1 MEAMN
6 IPHSANR
13 NKPFEGAATKDCRD
27 FCLPGKGVDTGG
39 IGPLANPF
47 FCCYSFIMN
56 HLHRTFLSCCLAL
69 ALICVFIPGFLM
81 ADEIRME
88 LGNIETEDIVV
99 RFEKP
104 LAGAA
109 EELARVYPVVKVELE
124 GALNRK
130 VNFRPVV
137 IVIKD
142 GGMFTRIAGNEMIVA
157 FAVPEQS
164 LIVIDYSKMGV
175 RPFTLRETLKHEL
188 CHLLLHSRIQ
198 TGLPKWFDEGLAQW
212 VTDGLAN
219 IVMDRKEASLN
230 EAVIFHRLPAL
241 ATLTNRFPAERGQL
255 ILAYEESRS
264 MTEYIG
270 KSFGKGKIYRILD
283 NMEHGQSFESAVQE
297 VLSMPLT
304 RVEENWRRDLGE
316 HSSWYL
322 LIANNLYEIIFVFMA
337 LITIYAF
344 IAITIRRWN
353 RARLEAGSEDETE

>member
-1 MEAMN
+1 V
-6 IPHSANR
+6 
-13 NKPFEGAATKDCRD
+13 
-27 FCLPGKGVDTGG
+27 GKALVNSS
-39 IGPLANPF
+39 L
-47 FCCYSFIMN
+47 CCYSFIMN
-56 HLHRTFLSCCLAL
+56 HLRRMFAFCCLVL
-69 ALICVFIPGFLM
+69 ALVCLPASRFLL
-81 ADEIRME
+81 ADEIKME
-88 LGNIETEDIVV
+88 LGSLETENVVV

-109 EELARVYPVVKVELE
+109 GELAQVYPVVKAELE
-124 GALNRK
+124 GAINRK
-130 VNFRPVV
+130 VDFRPVV
-137 IVIKD
+137 ILIKEA
-142 GGMFTRIAGNEMIVA
+142 GMFTRITGNEMIVA

-188 CHLLLHSRIQ
+188 CHLLLHARIR
-198 TGLPKWFDEGLAQW
+198 TRLPKWFDEGLAQW

-230 EAVIFHRLPAL
+230 EAVIFHRLPPL
-241 ATLTNRFPAERGQL
+241 ATLADRFPAERGQL

-297 VLSMPLT
+297 ALSMPLT
-304 RVEENWRRDLGE
+304 RIEENWHRDLGE

-322 LIANNLYEIIFVFMA
+322 LIANNLYEILFVFMA

-353 RARLEAGSEDETE
+353 RARLEAGSEDEIE